1 MKSNYCI
8 EKRHRK
14 ILSVLSIILLVSMMF
29 LIQGNYV
36 EKLETKFL
44 QRKYGVT
51 QDIMEIWA
59 TLNSERAMGFC
70 EEKPTIACPEEVML
84 QYQKIDEENI
94 LIPIYKDDA
103 EIDVI
108 DAKEQII
115 RQQIDYVIVPVETG
129 TEEFFEATGCTLI
142 CTTNSYQVYRYDYSW
157 YNRVTDEATV
167 EKIKRDLSIQ
177 EDKIELNLGLSK
189 TYTILTLNDLHIE
202 AMDSTVQEAYKQTVI
217 DRFSVLFVNPMGV
230 HSMDMWNGIS
240 SILDSYNADGI
251 VFIGDI
257 IDYCSNSNS
266 EVLKKGLDKLN
277 TPYIYLRADHDLGV
291 WYTDGNMT
299 SEQAKAISSEIAEW
313 SDVYVVDYN
322 EFYLVGWNNS
332 TSQLSR
338 EGLNQAKDI
347 FQMAKQEDKP
357 ILLMTHVPINSV
369 VDDSLENYART
380 VDGQGRAKLWGEDCL
395 YQPDETTQEFLDMV
409 LAEDSPVK
417 VVVAGHLHF
426 KYVTLLNDKI
436 TEYVMDTGYRG
447 NIGKIYL
454 K

>member
-14 ILSVLSIILLVSMMF
+14 ILSVLSIILLVSIMF

-70 EEKPTIACPEEVML
+70 EEKPTIACPEEVLL

-115 RQQIDYVIVPVETG
+115 RQQIDYVIVPVKTG

-157 YNRVTDEATV
+157 YNSVTDEVTV

-257 IDYCSNSNS
+257 VDYCSDSNS
-266 EVLKKGLDKLN
+266 
-277 TPYIYLRADHDLGV
+277 A
-291 WYTDGNMT
+291 
-299 SEQAKAISSEIAEW
+299 
-313 SDVYVVDYN
+313 
-322 EFYLVGWNNS
+322 
-332 TSQLSR
+332 
-338 EGLNQAKDI
+338 
-347 FQMAKQEDKP
+347 
-357 ILLMTHVPINSV
+357 
-369 VDDSLENYART
+369 
-380 VDGQGRAKLWGEDCL
+380 
-395 YQPDETTQEFLDMV
+395 
-409 LAEDSPVK
+409 
-417 VVVAGHLHF
+417 
-426 KYVTLLNDKI
+426 
-436 TEYVMDTGYRG
+436 
-447 NIGKIYL
+447 
-454 K
+454 